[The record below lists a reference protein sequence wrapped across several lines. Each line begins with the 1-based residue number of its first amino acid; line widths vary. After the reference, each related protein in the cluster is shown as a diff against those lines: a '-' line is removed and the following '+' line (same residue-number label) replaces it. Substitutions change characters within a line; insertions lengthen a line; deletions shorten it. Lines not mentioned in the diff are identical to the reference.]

1 MAIYI
6 DIWYGVAMPQ
16 VSIAEARNHLPRL
29 VQQAE
34 AGETVQ
40 ITRRGRPVAV
50 LLSQEEYGR
59 LRGERA
65 SFMEFL
71 KQWRTEAAQGGGFAE
86 DGDFENL
93 RDNAPRREVVWD

>member
-1 MAIYI
+1 MS
-6 DIWYGVAMPQ
+6 Q

-40 ITRRGRPVAV
+40 ITRRGRLVAV

-59 LRGERA
+59 LRGERMG
-65 SFMEFL
+65 FMDFL
-71 KQWRTEAAQGGGFAE
+71 DQWRAEAMKGDSGFAD

-93 RDNAPRREVVWD
+93 RDNTSRREVTWD

>member
-1 MAIYI
+1 
-6 DIWYGVAMPQ
+6 MPE

-40 ITRRGRPVAV
+40 ITRRGRLVAV

-59 LRGERA
+59 LRGERTG
-65 SFMEFL
+65 FMEFL
-71 KQWRTEAAQGGGFAE
+71 SQWRAEAMKGDSGFSNE
-86 DGDFENL
+86 GDFENL
-93 RDNAPRREVVWD
+93 RDNTSRPEVTWD

>member
-1 MAIYI
+1 MS
-6 DIWYGVAMPQ
+6 Q

-40 ITRRGRPVAV
+40 ITRRGRLVAV
-50 LLSQEEYGR
+50 LLSQEEYER
-59 LRGERA
+59 LRGERTG
-65 SFMEFL
+65 FMDFL
-71 KQWRTEAAQGGGFAE
+71 DQWRAEAMKSDSGFTD

-93 RDNAPRREVVWD
+93 RDNTSRREVTWD

>member
-1 MAIYI
+1 MS
-6 DIWYGVAMPQ
+6 Q

-40 ITRRGRPVAV
+40 ITRRGRLVAV

-59 LRGERA
+59 LRGERTG
-65 SFMEFL
+65 FMDFL
-71 KQWRTEAAQGGGFAE
+71 DQWRAEAMKSDSGFAD

-93 RDNAPRREVVWD
+93 RDNTSRREVTWD

>member
-1 MAIYI
+1 
-6 DIWYGVAMPQ
+6 MPQ

-50 LLSQEEYGR
+50 ILSQEEYGR
-59 LRGERA
+59 LRGERTG
-65 SFMEFL
+65 FMQFL
-71 KQWRTEAAQGGGFAE
+71 DAWRIDAAKEDAGFAQQ
-86 DGDFENL
+86 GDFENL
-93 RDNAPRREVVWD
+93 RDDAPGREVDWD